1 MQLATTDKLNWKSK
15 PFLVSAELFILKSV
29 LRQVYNLFQSE
40 FSTECDLMLPLSIS
54 NILQFPSG
62 HPVAA
67 YVLSL
72 SLLLVTAI
80 HPSNP
85 SIKYSE
91 WQILRKIWPFQV
103 ALFRLYLLGYSSP
116 LLVTA
121 IHPSNPSIKYS
132 EWQILRKIWPFQVA
146 LFRLYLLG
154 YSSPRLQDNT
164 SSLTRSVQ
172 LPFSVL
178 LQHLVAIPFGY
189 SWPTFRS
196 VQFSA
201 PHKEIL
207 LEITKQCLQQ

>member
-116 LLVTA
+116 
-121 IHPSNPSIKYS
+121 
-132 EWQILRKIWPFQVA
+132 
-146 LFRLYLLG
+146 
-154 YSSPRLQDNT
+154 RLQDNT